1 MSVKF
6 EQQVPHPANS
16 INDVRLGQLHNSL
29 YIRNDDGGFSL
40 NPYAVITG
48 GIDFKKVR
56 AAGHLELTHFGLNV
70 FLMMLRT
77 EFNRRTESVSD
88 GDFVEEEFLAHLKR
102 NPIFKSM
109 KPENTSQNN
118 VQFVLEKSGTLND
131 KLNIPVSLDVYNQV
145 AGPDMQLSH
154 AIAFALVLFLIVRND
169 NGDIRISLDPALI
182 KEAID
187 RISLLNAKKEDFSL
201 TFEQAQSYLRILVGL
216 CGTWYGEIDSLFTSF
231 ENKEK
236 NQ

>member
-16 INDVRLGQLHNSL
+16 INDQYGQLRNSL
-29 YIRNDDGGFSL
+29 YIRNDDGGVSL
-40 NPYAVITG
+40 NPYAIITG
-48 GIDFKKVR
+48 GIDFEKVR
-56 AAGHLELTHFGLNV
+56 AAGHLELTHYGLNV
-70 FLMMLRT
+70 FLLLLH
-77 EFNRRTESVSD
+77 EDFNRKMQFTSYKAFSEKGLLLELMRT
-88 GDFVEEEFLAHLKR
+88 
-102 NPIFKSM
+102 PIFKSV
-109 KPENTSQNN
+109 KPENTFQNN
-118 VQFVLEKSGTLND
+118 AQLVLEKSGTLND

-169 NGDIRISLDPALI
+169 KGDIRISLDPALI

-187 RISLLNAKKEDFSL
+187 RICLLNAKKEDFSF
-201 TFEQAQSYLRILVGL
+201 TFDQAQSYLRILVGL
-216 CGTWYGEIDSLFTSF
+216 CGTWYGEVDSLFTGFKS
-231 ENKEK
+231 KEK